1 MKAMI
6 LAAGLGTRLLP
17 FTESTPKPLFTIS
30 GRPLLDIIIHSLQSA
45 GCEAVIINAHHL
57 HKNIDSFL
65 ASQQYAI
72 PVCTR
77 YEPVILGTAGA
88 IKNAADFWDAQ
99 PFMIINSD
107 IFTDIDLRKVYNFH
121 LSHNNPA
128 TLVLHDCAEFNNVC
142 VDKNDFINGF
152 RDQGEEGNAGHTRK
166 LTFTGIQVLDPEIL
180 ELIPDRIFSGSVGVY
195 RKLILSGKKIKA
207 YISKKYYWKDIGTP
221 ERYTET
227 VFDKMA
233 P

>member
-30 GRPLLDIIIHSLQSA
+30 GHPLLDIIIHSLQSA
-45 GCEAVIINAHHL
+45 GCEAVIINTHHL
-57 HKNIDSFL
+57 YKNIDSFL

-72 PVCTR
+72 PVCTLH
-77 YEPVILGTAGA
+77 EPVILGTAGA
-88 IKNAADFWDAQ
+88 IKNAADFWDNQ
-99 PFMIINSD
+99 PFMVINSD
-107 IFTDIDLRKVYNFH
+107 IVTDIDLRKVYDFH
-121 LSHNNPA
+121 LSHNNHA
-128 TLVLHDCAEFNNVC
+128 TLVLHDCAEFNNVL
-142 VDKNDFINGF
+142 VDKNDFITGF
-152 RDQGEEGNAGHTRK
+152 RDQGKEANAGHTRK
-166 LTFTGIQVLDPEIL
+166 LTFTGIQVLNPEIL
-180 ELIPDRIFSGSVGVY
+180 ELIPDRIFSDSVGVY